1 MRLSRRRSL
10 ALIGVLVVPGW
21 LVVSGIGG
29 RFDPQPPQTPSFLA
43 RAQTKE
49 AHGLRVSAAALNPAE
64 SRQMFGVRLAR
75 QNVQPLWL
83 KVENGTDEI
92 IWFLPAATDP
102 SYFSPL
108 EVAYRFHHWA
118 RPARDQAIDAWFIA
132 RHMPVSIQAHATAS
146 GYVFTNLD
154 TGLKA
159 ASVLLVGAGQAETFT
174 FALDVPGGKFRG
186 THVTFD
192 ALYPNEPIE
201 NLDLEALRQKLAGLP
216 CCTVNARGSRQGD
229 PLNLVVVEAAAGD
242 PLRPFVQQRWHLTEI
257 LDWRSAFET
266 MQSFLFGKAYQ
277 SSPVS
282 ALYLFGRREDT
293 ALQKIR
299 TSISRRNHL
308 RLWLAPFTY
317 GGRRVW
323 VGQISQDIGVRLTD
337 ATWYLTTHKIGPD
350 VDFDRDYILQ
360 DLVLSGSVERFGY
373 VGGVGAASAAARRRN
388 LTGDPYFTDG
398 RRLVVFLSDAPT
410 APQSVVSLPW
420 ARAPGN

>member
-1 MRLSRRRSL
+1 MRLSRRYGL
-10 ALIGVLVVPGW
+10 ALLGALVVPAW
-21 LVVSGIGG
+21 LIGPGISG
-29 RFDPQPPQTPSFLA
+29 RFDPQPPQTPAFLA

-49 AHGLRVSAAALNPAE
+49 ARGLRVTAAALNPSE
-64 SRQMFGVRLAR
+64 SRQMFGVALAR
-75 QNVQPLWL
+75 QSVQPLWL
-83 KVENGTDEI
+83 KVENATDDA

-102 SYFSPL
+102 YYYSPL

-118 RPARDQAIDAWFIA
+118 RPARDRAIDAWFLA
-132 RHMPVSIQAHATAS
+132 NHMPVSIPAHATAS

-159 ASVLLVGAGQAETFT
+159 ASVQLVGGGQAVMFT

-186 THVTFD
+186 LHVTSEV
-192 ALYPNEPIE
+192 LYPHQRIE
-201 NLDLEALRQKLAGLP
+201 NLDLEALRQKLASLP
-216 CCTVNARGSRQGD
+216 CCTVNAHGSRQGD
-229 PLNLVVVEAAAGD
+229 PLNLVVVEAEAGD

-257 LDWRSAFET
+257 LDWHSAFET
-266 MQSFLFGKAYQ
+266 LQSFLLGKAYQ
-277 SSPVS
+277 TSPVS
-282 ALYLFGRREDT
+282 ALYLYGRREDT

-373 VGGVGAASAAARRRN
+373 ADGVGAATAAAPRRN

-398 RRLVVFLSDAPT
+398 RRLVVFLSDAQT
-410 APQSVVSLPW
+410 LPQSVVPLPW
-420 ARAPGN
+420 AQAPGN

>member
-1 MRLSRRRSL
+1 
-10 ALIGVLVVPGW
+10 
-21 LVVSGIGG
+21 
-29 RFDPQPPQTPSFLA
+29 
-43 RAQTKE
+43 
-49 AHGLRVSAAALNPAE
+49 LNPVE
-64 SRQMFGVRLAR
+64 SRQMFGVPLAR

-83 KVENGTDEI
+83 KVENGTDDV
-92 IWFLPAATDP
+92 IWFLPAAADP

-118 RPARDQAIDAWFIA
+118 RPARDQAIDSWFLA
-132 RHMPVSIQAHATAS
+132 RHMPVSIPGHATAS

-159 ASVLLVGAGQAETFT
+159 ASVLLVGGGQAETFT

-186 THVTFD
+186 MHVTFD
-192 ALYPNEPIE
+192 ALYPKERIE
-201 NLDLEALRQKLAGLP
+201 DLELEPLRRKLAGLP
-216 CCTVNARGSRQGD
+216 CCTVNARGLRQGD

-257 LDWRSAFET
+257 LDWHSVFAT
-266 MQSFLFGKAYQ
+266 IQSFLFGKAYE

-373 VGGVGAASAAARRRN
+373 VEGVGAATAAAPRRN

-398 RRLVVFLSDAPT
+398 QRLVVFLSDAPT
-410 APQSVVSLPW
+410 TPQSVVALPW
-420 ARAPGN
+420 PRASGN